1 MSDTSQPTQPSK
13 QARSGWR
20 KLAAIAVSVTI
31 VGTSCGASVS
41 AEDENYYAVAE
52 AIDERPE
59 EDLLEGCIFINL
71 MGREG
76 IEGLL
81 PRRLTEQRLSDKV
94 AADTEAW
101 KANMGQLGHDN
112 WGDLIE
118 DMAAGT
124 ESRAVASA
132 GFLRY
137 LAALEY
143 FDENGFDG
151 GTGYE
156 AVVDRTE
163 SMCE

>member
-1 MSDTSQPTQPSK
+1 MSDTAQPTQPSK

-94 AADTEAW
+94 AADTEMW
-101 KANMGQLGHDN
+101 KANMDQFGYGWD
-112 WGDLIE
+112 GLIE
-118 DMAAGT
+118 GMATGIEAGET
-124 ESRAVASA
+124 PPIPNILS
-132 GFLRY
+132 Y

-156 AVVDRTE
+156 AVIDRTE